1 MNGLIVFNSGNDVVF
16 QQLNAALAEHFFA
29 KNPDLFPENSTAAS
43 IDGNIILQIFSPII
57 NSQRIMHC
65 QFDNTYSSFQCD
77 KGLNFAFGDLL
88 GYSFVK
94 IGQRPVE
101 ILKRH
106 LGVAIALARHLYG
119 ANLFATQASS
129 VQEELLSTCLEN
141 YEEHLWDEEQT
152 MLLEALPRLLVNNE
166 LNRVVR
172 NALDVALK
180 RLRDVGHQRAHAL
193 VFATNKFVAS
203 ATSKEALAMSPS
215 DLVFLTL
222 LSRSLQRQH
231 RQLNCSVAVFLQGV
245 SHDPQSGCVPCI
257 AHLSQLSKGVL
268 LVQVIEYANLHVAS
282 SMYDTFF
289 VLQKIITLQIQGDSD
304 AMRPSYESL
313 ESFVKQTLEA
323 LKRSKLKGDD
333 IDTSLKKFI
342 IKWDNLRKMYVDF
355 FRSVERE
362 LLVRIE
368 SNIPS
373 FMDELKQL
381 FTLTCCDSSSVALDQ
396 LPEVASLVEGKILE
410 ISEFLAV
417 KAERNITI
425 EAYLEDFPGKVTSI
439 NILLFM
445 IINVGSEIFIN
456 KYFSGL
462 IHFVYVNRTTGLM
475 IAPDLRSNQL
485 ISKERLWSMVEF
497 TRNYLK
503 KGHSTVMWKDKTFN
517 YSYFL
522 WFEDQ
527 SGAPMKSVD
536 MQQHMVASALS
547 SNAFKSQFE
556 PGLLAADYFQQ
567 LAEVCFPKVTPGKIK
582 CCELFCIH
590 LGLVTSTC
598 AVEHSRRLVATIAD
612 LAGENN

>member
-323 LKRSKLKGDD
+323 LKRSKVKGDEV
-333 IDTSLKKFI
+333 DTSLKKFI